1 MLETFAGWT
10 AQIIK
15 YEIDYCDGI
24 LYEGAPIMLTK
35 SRLSSEWIY
44 KYYKELE
51 RCGVENHGLLIM
63 QNGEVLFEEYTEPY
77 SADMP
82 HTLFSVTKSV
92 VSTAAG
98 FAIDEGLFSL
108 DSKIIDFFPE
118 YESCKSEEWENL
130 TVRSVLTMSSNKKF
144 SFLQDMMGNY
154 MEMFMKAPF
163 RKDKGFLY
171 SNNDAHVVAALI
183 QKTSGMSLVDYL
195 TPRLF
200 KPLGIEVPFW
210 ETNEIGEC
218 IGGTGC
224 YLKLRDLAKIC
235 QCYADGGKYDGKQII
250 PEFWAKEA
258 TKIQVEFGK
267 NEGYGYFFW
276 IRNGAVKMTGMFGQ
290 VIAWFPKYNAVAA
303 TMNACID
310 EGGNER
316 AVEKILPKV
325 FEEESDEEWD
335 EQLKDYL
342 EKRRFFPKKCEGK
355 LNVPTRKTFYMTAL
369 SDKIANLLF
378 PASVIPRSLTSSFAK
393 RPKTNFNE
401 ISFDLTEGVFTV
413 KWKEEGDEVVINC
426 GLDGEPRMSECQ
438 IKGYPYKIWAYAY
451 SENGK
456 INAVVKP
463 INTLST
469 QYMTFDFSGDT
480 LKIQIKGTPSFPEFI
495 LKNALSPS
503 FIKNN
508 KVIKSVVT
516 KAVNL
521 ILSTTERPMKFKVK

>member
-1 MLETFAGWT
+1 
-10 AQIIK
+10 
-15 YEIDYCDGI
+15 
-24 LYEGAPIMLTK
+24 MLTK
-35 SRLSSEWIY
+35 SKLSSEFIL

-51 RCGVENHGLLIM
+51 NCGVENHGLLIM
-63 QNGEVLFEEYTEPY
+63 QNGETIFEEYAYPY

-98 FAIDEGLFSL
+98 FAIQEGLFSL
-108 DSKIIDFFPE
+108 DDKIIDLFPE
-118 YESCKSEEWENL
+118 YEACKSDEWENL
-130 TVRSVLTMSSNKKF
+130 TVRSVLTMSSNKQF
-144 SFLQDMMGNY
+144 SFLQDMTGNY

-163 RKDKGFLY
+163 RKEKGFLY
-171 SNNDAHVVAALI
+171 SNNDAHVVAALVH
-183 QKTSGMSLVDYL
+183 KFSGQNLVEYL

-200 KPLGIEVPFW
+200 KPLGIDIPQW

-224 YLKLRDLAKIC
+224 YLKLRDLAKLC
-235 QCYADGGKYDGKQII
+235 QCYADGGKYNGEQII
-250 PEFWAKEA
+250 PEFWTREA
-258 TKIQVEFGK
+258 TKIQVPFKKE
-267 NEGYGYFFW
+267 NEGYGYLFW
-276 IRNGAVKMTGMFGQ
+276 IKNGVFSMTGMFGQ
-290 VIAWFPKYNAVAA
+290 IISYIPQYNAVVA
-303 TMNACID
+303 TMNCCID

-316 AVEKILPKV
+316 AIIKV
-325 FEEESDEEWD
+325 LSKAFENESAEEWD
-335 EQLKDYL
+335 EKLKEYL
-342 EKRRFFPKKCEGK
+342 ENRKLKVKKGEEV
-355 LNVPTRKTFYMTAL
+355 LNVPTDKTFYMTAFSNKL
-369 SDKIANLLF
+369 ANLMF

-401 ISFDLTEGVFTV
+401 VSFDLTEDVFTV

-463 INTLST
+463 VNTLST

-480 LKIQIKGTPSFPEFI
+480 VKIQIKGTPSFPEFI
-495 LKNALSPS
+495 LKNALSPD

-508 KVIKSVVT
+508 KAIKFVVK

-521 ILSTTERPMKFKVK
+521 LLSTTERPMKFKVK

>member
-1 MLETFAGWT
+1 
-10 AQIIK
+10 
-15 YEIDYCDGI
+15 
-24 LYEGAPIMLTK
+24 MLTK
-35 SRLSSEWIY
+35 TRLSSEWIY
-44 KYYKELE
+44 KYYKRLE
-51 RCGVENHGLLIM
+51 NCGVENHGLLIM
-63 QNGEVLFEEYTEPY
+63 QNGEIIFEEYAYPY

-82 HTLFSVTKSV
+82 HTLFSVTKSI

-108 DSKIIDFFPE
+108 DDKIIDLFPE
-118 YESCKSEEWENL
+118 YEPCKSDEWENL
-130 TVRSVLTMSSNKKF
+130 TVRSVLTMSSNKRF
-144 SFLQDMMGNY
+144 SFLQDMTGNY

-183 QKTSGMSLVDYL
+183 HKISGMNLVDYL

-200 KPLGIEVPFW
+200 KPLEIDIPVW

-235 QCYADGGKYDGKQII
+235 QCYADGGKYNGKQII
-250 PEFWAKEA
+250 PEFWTKEA
-258 TKIQVEFGK
+258 TKIQVEFK
-267 NEGYGYFFW
+267 ENEGYGYLFW
-276 IRNGAVKMTGMFGQ
+276 IRNGVFKMTGMFGQ
-290 VIAWFPKYNAVAA
+290 VIAYFPQYNVVVA

-310 EGGNER
+310 EGGNEG
-316 AVEKILPKV
+316 AIEYVLSKA
-325 FEEESDEEWD
+325 FESESNEEWD
-335 EQLKDYL
+335 EKLKEYL
-342 EKRRFFPKKCEGK
+342 ENRRIKIQKCKEK
-355 LNVPTRKTFYMTAL
+355 LNVSTGKTFYTTGL
-369 SDKIANLLF
+369 SNKIANLMF
-378 PASVIPRSLTSSFAK
+378 PASIIPRSLTSSFAK

-401 ISFDLTEGVFTV
+401 VSFDLTEDVFIV

-451 SENGK
+451 TENGK

-469 QYMTFDFSGDT
+469 QYMTFDFSGNT
-480 LKIQIKGTPSFPEFI
+480 VKVQIKGIPSFTEFI
-495 LKNALSPS
+495 LKNATSPD
-503 FIKNN
+503 FIK
-508 KVIKSVVT
+508 KHKFIKFIVT
-516 KAVNL
+516 KVLNL
-521 ILSTTERPMKFKVK
+521 ILSTTERPMKFKAK

>member
-1 MLETFAGWT
+1 
-10 AQIIK
+10 
-15 YEIDYCDGI
+15 
-24 LYEGAPIMLTK
+24 MLTK
-35 SRLSSEWIY
+35 TRLSSEWIY

-51 RCGVENHGLLIM
+51 NCGVENHGLLIM
-63 QNGEVLFEEYTEPY
+63 QNGETVFEEYAYPY

-92 VSTAAG
+92 VSTAVG

-108 DSKIIDFFPE
+108 DDKIIDLFPE
-118 YESCKSEEWENL
+118 YECCEGDEWENL

-144 SFLQDMMGNY
+144 SFLQDMTGNY

-163 RKDKGFLY
+163 RKEKGFLY

-183 QKTSGMSLVDYL
+183 HKKSGMNLVEYL

-200 KPLGIEVPFW
+200 EPLGIEIPFW

-224 YLKLRDLAKIC
+224 YLKLRDLAKIS
-235 QCYADGGKYDGKQII
+235 QCYGDGGKYDGKQII
-250 PEFWAKEA
+250 PEFWTREA
-258 TKIQVEFGK
+258 TKMHVQF
-267 NEGYGYFFW
+267 NENHGYGYLFW
-276 IRNGAVKMTGMFGQ
+276 IRNGVFKMTGMFGQ
-290 VIAWFPKYNAVAA
+290 IIAYFPKYNAVVA

-316 AVEKILPKV
+316 ALERIMPKV
-325 FEEESDEEWD
+325 FEEESTEEWD
-335 EQLKDYL
+335 TKLKEYL
-342 EKRRFFPKKCEGK
+342 ENRNIKPEKCAEK
-355 LNVPTRKTFYMTAL
+355 LNVPTGKTFYMTKF
-369 SDKIANLLF
+369 SDKIANLMF
-378 PASVIPRSLTSSFAK
+378 PVSIIPRSITSSFAK
-393 RPKTNFNE
+393 RPKTNFDE
-401 ISFDLTEGVFTV
+401 VSFDLTDDVFTV

-426 GLDGEPRMSECQ
+426 GLDGEPRMSECE

-451 SENGK
+451 TKNGK

-480 LKIQIKGTPSFPEFI
+480 VKIQIKGTPSFPEFI
-495 LKNALSPS
+495 LKNALSPK
-503 FIKNN
+503 FIKNH
-508 KVIKSVVT
+508 KPIKFIVT

-521 ILSTTERPMKFKVK
+521 LLSTTERPMKFKTK

>member
-1 MLETFAGWT
+1 
-10 AQIIK
+10 
-15 YEIDYCDGI
+15 
-24 LYEGAPIMLTK
+24 MLTK
-35 SRLSSEWIY
+35 TRLSSEWIY

-51 RCGVENHGLLIM
+51 NCGVENHGLLIM
-63 QNGEVLFEEYTEPY
+63 QNGETVFEEYAYPY

-108 DSKIIDFFPE
+108 DDKIIDLFPE
-118 YESCKSEEWENL
+118 YECCEGDEWENL

-144 SFLQDMMGNY
+144 SFLQDMTGNY

-183 QKTSGMSLVDYL
+183 HKKSGMNLVEYL

-200 KPLGIEVPFW
+200 EPLGIEIPFW

-224 YLKLRDLAKIC
+224 YLKLRDLAKIS
-235 QCYADGGKYDGKQII
+235 QCYGDGGKYEGKQII
-250 PEFWAKEA
+250 PEFWTKEA
-258 TKIQVEFGK
+258 TKMHVHF
-267 NEGYGYFFW
+267 NENHGYGYLFW
-276 IRNGAVKMTGMFGQ
+276 IRNGVFKMTGMFGQ
-290 VIAWFPKYNAVAA
+290 IIAYFPKYNAVVA

-316 AVEKILPKV
+316 ALERIMPKV
-325 FEEESDEEWD
+325 FEEESTEEWD
-335 EQLKDYL
+335 TKLKEYL
-342 EKRRFFPKKCEGK
+342 ENRNIKPEKCAEK
-355 LNVPTRKTFYMTAL
+355 LNVPTGKTFYMTKF
-369 SDKIANLLF
+369 SDKIANLMF
-378 PASVIPRSLTSSFAK
+378 PVSIIPRSITSSFAK
-393 RPKTNFNE
+393 RPKTNFDE
-401 ISFDLTEGVFTV
+401 VSFDLTDDVFTV

-426 GLDGEPRMSECQ
+426 GLDGEPRMSECE

-451 SENGK
+451 TKNGK

-480 LKIQIKGTPSFPEFI
+480 VKIQIKGTPSFPEFI
-495 LKNALSPS
+495 LKNALSPK
-503 FIKNN
+503 FIKNH
-508 KVIKSVVT
+508 KPIKFIVT

-521 ILSTTERPMKFKVK
+521 LLSTTERPMKFKTK

>member
-1 MLETFAGWT
+1 
-10 AQIIK
+10 
-15 YEIDYCDGI
+15 
-24 LYEGAPIMLTK
+24 MLTK
-35 SRLSSEWIY
+35 SKLSSEY
-44 KYYKELE
+44 LLEYYKELE
-51 RCGVENHGLLIM
+51 NCGVENHGLLIM
-63 QNGEVLFEEYTEPY
+63 QNGETIFEEYNYPY

-82 HTLFSVTKSV
+82 HTLFSVTKSI

-108 DSKIIDFFPE
+108 DDKIIDLFPE
-118 YESCKSEEWENL
+118 YEACKGDEWENL

-144 SFLQDMMGNY
+144 SFLQDMTGNY

-163 RKDKGFLY
+163 RKEKGFLY
-171 SNNDAHVVAALI
+171 SNNDAHVVAALVH
-183 QKTSGMSLVDYL
+183 KFSGQNLVEYL

-200 KPLGIEVPFW
+200 KPLGIDIPKW

-224 YLKLRDLAKIC
+224 YLKLCDLAKIM
-235 QCYADGGKYDGKQII
+235 QCYADGGKYNGEQII
-250 PEFWAKEA
+250 PEFWTKEA
-258 TKIQVEFGK
+258 TKIQVPFRE
-267 NEGYGYFFW
+267 NEGYGYLFW
-276 IRNGAVKMTGMFGQ
+276 IRNGVVKMTGMFGQ
-290 VIAWFPKYNAVAA
+290 VIAYFPKYNAVIA
-303 TMNACID
+303 TMNSCID

-316 AVEKILPKV
+316 ALEKTLPKA
-325 FEEESDEEWD
+325 FEEESNEEWD

-342 EKRRFFPKKCEGK
+342 EKRKLFPKKCEGQ
-355 LNVPTRKTFYMTAL
+355 LNVPTGKTFYMTAL
-369 SDKIANLLF
+369 SDKLANLLF

-401 ISFDLTEGVFTV
+401 VAFDLTEDVFTV

-451 SENGK
+451 FENGK

-469 QYMTFDFSGDT
+469 QYMTFDFSGDAVE
-480 LKIQIKGTPSFPEFI
+480 IQIKGTPSFPEFI
-495 LKNALSPS
+495 LKNALSPD

-521 ILSTTERPMKFKVK
+521 LLSTTERPMKFKVR